1 MNFSL
6 ISVFILMFAW
16 LTIALNCDKKYD
28 EEGVMFEL
36 KELSEYNEHS
46 VIVEI
51 GLFYLYKS

>member
-1 MNFSL
+1 
-6 ISVFILMFAW
+6 MFAW